1 MKSYNFIIVS
11 DYKGGELAHW
21 EFGLTLEEA
30 LDSLYECI
38 VERLDEDE
46 PNMEFQEF
54 KELVEEMYD
63 QYAGFSG
70 SAYYIVDNSY
80 NIDLGEEEIS
90 YLYNKYVENE

>member
-63 QYAGFSG
+63 QDAGFSG